1 MSVATLSTEQQYVGL
16 SLRTALAVYKS
27 SHKSPNIFISDFD
40 DGHRN
45 RSKLK
50 VIGMPRSHDL

>member
-1 MSVATLSTEQQYVGL
+1 MSVAASGTEHMFGL
-16 SLRTALAVYKS
+16 SLRTALAVQKS

-40 DGHRN
+40 DGNRN

-50 VIGMPRSHDL
+50 VIGMSRSHDL